1 MTNVEFSILLLAM
14 ALAAYGCRVAGFL
27 AMRYV
32 TITPRLEAA
41 LRATP
46 LSVMAGIVAVAAMRG
61 GPAEW
66 IASVAVLILAKL
78 TGQDVLAALFGVA
91 VIALARW
98 VGL

>member
-1 MTNVEFSILLLAM
+1 MADMEFAVLLLAM
-14 ALAAYGCRVAGFL
+14 ATASYGCRVAGFL

-46 LSVMAGIVAVAAMRG
+46 LSVMAGIVAVAALRG

-66 IASVAVLILAKL
+66 VALAVVLLLARL
-78 TGQDVLAALFGVA
+78 TGRDVLSALAGVA

-98 VGL
+98 MGF